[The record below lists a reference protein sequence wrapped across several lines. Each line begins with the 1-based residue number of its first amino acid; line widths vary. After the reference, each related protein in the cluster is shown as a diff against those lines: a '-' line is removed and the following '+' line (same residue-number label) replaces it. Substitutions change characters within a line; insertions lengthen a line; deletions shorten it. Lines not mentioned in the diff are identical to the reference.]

1 MRLAA
6 STATDTR
13 PWRGHRIRQRSS
25 ALPQDCSIVLIYDS
39 SPRRLPSRM
48 PFTLL
53 QLSKSAL
60 EALAASR
67 IPEGLEGR
75 FEQDAMP
82 PAFVAVRSL
91 ELAAA
96 GHALPWSTTFLIV
109 NDANGRIVGGCG
121 FKTVPKEG
129 RVEVGYGVAPA
140 ARGQGAATAALHV
153 LLHKA
158 FEAGAT
164 ELLAEVAPA
173 NGASTRVVQ
182 KAGFERA
189 GDRVDG
195 DGEFLVQWVR
205 RIEV

>member
-1 MRLAA
+1 M
-6 STATDTR
+6 SF
-13 PWRGHRIRQRSS
+13 S
-25 ALPQDCSIVLIYDS
+25 
-39 SPRRLPSRM
+39 
-48 PFTLL
+48 LL
-53 QLSKSAL
+53 QLSRDAL

-67 IPEGLEGR
+67 APKDLEGR
-75 FEQDAMP
+75 FEPDAMP

-109 NDANGRIVGGCG
+109 NDDDARIVGGCG
-121 FKTVPKEG
+121 FKTAPKGG

-140 ARGQGAATAALHV
+140 ARGRGAATAALHV
-153 LLHKA
+153 LLRKA

-173 NGASTRVVQ
+173 NKASTRVVQ
-182 KAGFERA
+182 KAGFEPV

-195 DGEFLVQWVR
+195 DGELLVQWVR
-205 RIEV
+205 RTGV